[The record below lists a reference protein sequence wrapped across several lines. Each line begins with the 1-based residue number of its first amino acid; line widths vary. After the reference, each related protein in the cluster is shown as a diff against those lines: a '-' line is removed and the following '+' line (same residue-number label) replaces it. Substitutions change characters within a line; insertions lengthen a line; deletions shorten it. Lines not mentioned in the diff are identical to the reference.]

1 MHIWFQAQLLSVSWA
16 KCAECVKWLESVHCG
31 WKKAQCRKLSA
42 EMRRVFLGSVQNGT
56 SRRGYASL
64 RGLCRWATRSMVP
77 RVPLRVPMRRLRE
90 GCAGLADHTF
100 WTFCLRGRRCSQK
113 KNAAQMVCPSDA
125 KRSSSWWRKTCG
137 TDMRKD

>member
-1 MHIWFQAQLLSVSWA
+1 MILYVHTQNIIEYIS
-16 KCAECVKWLESVHCG
+16 ESVCS
-31 WKKAQCRKLSA
+31 QPVRICRISKPILQMRHLS
-42 EMRRVFLGSVQNGT
+42 RVFFGSVQNGS

-137 TDMRKD
+137 TDMKKD